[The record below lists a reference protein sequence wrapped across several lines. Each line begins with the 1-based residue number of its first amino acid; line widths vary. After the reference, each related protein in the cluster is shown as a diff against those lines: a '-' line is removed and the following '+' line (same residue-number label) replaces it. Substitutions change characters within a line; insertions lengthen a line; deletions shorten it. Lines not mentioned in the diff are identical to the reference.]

1 MNPNRPQRLSATFV
15 RTVTK
20 PGRYGD
26 GRGGHGLSLLVK
38 PMTNGGVSRSWSQR
52 LQVHGRPC
60 NIGLGSF
67 PLITLAAAR
76 EQALD
81 NARAVRA
88 GADLLADRRRRALV
102 PTFQDAVDQV
112 IALHAANWKQG
123 TRTANIWRAR
133 LRDYVFPTIGQLP
146 VDAVTSAQVLD
157 VLKPL
162 WATRRETARKV
173 RQYIHAT
180 MAWAIAQ
187 GLRSDNPAGDPI
199 SAALPKGGAR
209 PAHQRAIP
217 FAQVSD
223 ALARVRESD
232 AYEMTKLAISFLT
245 LTACRS
251 GEVRGTRWN
260 EIDVRTATW
269 TIPGV
274 RMKTG
279 REHRVPLSAAALAV
293 LDSARECADGSGLC
307 FPSLT
312 GRMLS
317 DNTLS
322 KLFRELGIE
331 GTPHGMRSSFRDWA
345 AECSDAPREVAE
357 LALAH
362 IEGSAVER
370 AYRRTDL
377 FERRRELMQ
386 QWAEHCVPSRVG
398 S

>member
-1 MNPNRPQRLSATFV
+1 MNPSRPRRLSATFV

-67 PLITLAAAR
+67 PLVTLAAAR

-81 NARAVRA
+81 NARAVRG
-88 GADLLADRRRRALV
+88 GADLVADRRRRSLV
-102 PTFQDAVDQV
+102 PTFQDAVDHV
-112 IALHAANWKQG
+112 IALHAANWKEG

-133 LRDYVFPTIGQLP
+133 LRDYVYPAIGQLP
-146 VDAVTSAQVLD
+146 VDAVTSAQVLE

-180 MAWAIAQ
+180 MTWAIAQ
-187 GLRSDNPAGDPI
+187 GFRSDNPAGDPI
-199 SAALPKGGAR
+199 SAALPRRGAR

-217 FAQVSD
+217 FAEVTG

-232 AYEMTKLAISFLT
+232 AYEITKLAIAFLT

-251 GEVRGTRWN
+251 GEVRGARWT
-260 EIDVRTATW
+260 EINHRMATW

-279 REHRVPLSAAALAV
+279 REHRVPLSTAALVV

-322 KLFRELGIE
+322 KLFRGLGIE

-386 QWAEHCVPSRVG
+386 QWAEHCVPSKVET
-398 S
+398 